1 MSTADLWMRTLSAE
15 GLWRSGLWPG
25 VQMGGEQG
33 SLGATAPVQ
42 EEWQIPGQC
51 RGEADRSLQMRRDC
65 HVPACTLRPTHFLRP
80 LPEPCAVSLSSD
92 GRGRRRSE
100 G

>member
-1 MSTADLWMRTLSAE
+1 MSTAYLWMRTLSPE
-15 GLWRSGLWPG
+15 GLRRSGLWPG

-33 SLGATAPVQ
+33 SLGTTAP
-42 EEWQIPGQC
+42 EYREWQVPGQC
-51 RGEADRSLQMRRDC
+51 WGEADRSLQMRRDC

-80 LPEPCAVSLSSD
+80 LPEPRAVGLSSD
-92 GRGRRRSE
+92 GWERRGSE